1 MKNMAI
7 GKLYGIG
14 VGPGDPELVTIK
26 AARIIKETDIIFAPK
41 SRNGKPSVALNI
53 VQGIIDERETECE
66 ILQPLF
72 PMTEDKEELDK
83 SWDDATQMLFEKL
96 ETGLDAVFVTLGDPT
111 IFSTFSYVSKR
122 LQKMGVE
129 VVLVPGIPAMTACS
143 TTAGIQLTEQDD
155 IMVVVPK
162 VDERL
167 PKILPYVDTVVAMK
181 TSRHLDVL
189 EECINKDPRE
199 KEIVSVQNCT
209 MEDENIVHGFV
220 DNKKYFSTSII
231 KFKKNN

>member
-1 MKNMAI
+1 MAI

-14 VGPGDPELVTIK
+14 VGPGDPELVTLK

-53 VQGIIDERETECE
+53 VQGIIDEREDECE

-72 PMTEDKEELDK
+72 PMTENKDELDK
-83 SWDDATQMLFEKL
+83 SWDEATDMLFKKL
-96 ETGLDAVFVTLGDPT
+96 SEGLDAVFVTLGDPT
-111 IFSTFSYVSKR
+111 VFSTFSYISSR
-122 LQKMGVE
+122 LQSKGVE
-129 VVLVPGIPAMTACS
+129 VELIPGITSFTACAARS
-143 TTAGIQLTEQDD
+143 GIQLTEQDD
-155 IMVVVPK
+155 IMVVVPQ

-167 PKILPYVDTVVAMK
+167 TKILPYVDTVVAMK

-189 EECINKDPRE
+189 EDCINKDPRD

-209 MEDENIVHGFV
+209 MDNENIVHGFV

-231 KFKKNN
+231 KFKK

>member
-1 MKNMAI
+1 MTI
-7 GKLYGIG
+7 GKLYGLG
-14 VGPGDPELVTIK
+14 VGPGDPDLVTIK
-26 AARIIKETDIIFAPK
+26 AAKIIKEIDIIFAPQ

-72 PMTEDKEELDK
+72 PMTEDKEELIN
-83 SWDDATQMLFEKL
+83 SWNEAADMLFDKL
-96 ETGLDAVFVTLGDPT
+96 EKGYNAAFVTLGDPT
-111 IFSTFSYVSKR
+111 VFSTFSYVSKR
-122 LQKMGVE
+122 LQKKGVE
-129 VVLVPGIPAMTACS
+129 VKLVPGITSFTACS
-143 TTAGIQLTEQDD
+143 STAGIQLTEQDD
-155 IMVVVPK
+155 IMVVVPQ

-167 PKILPYVDTVVAMK
+167 PKILPYVDTIVAMK

-189 EECINKDPRE
+189 EDCINKDPRE

-220 DNKKYFSTSII
+220 DNKRYFSTSII
-231 KFKKNN
+231 KFKK

>member
-1 MKNMAI
+1 MAI

-14 VGPGDPELVTIK
+14 VGPGDPELVTLK

-53 VQGIIDERETECE
+53 VQGIIDEREDECE

-72 PMTEDKEELDK
+72 PMTEDKDELDK
-83 SWDDATQMLFEKL
+83 SWDEATDMLFKKL
-96 ETGLDAVFVTLGDPT
+96 SEGLDAVFVTLGDPT
-111 IFSTFSYVSKR
+111 VFSTFSYISSR
-122 LQKMGVE
+122 LQSKGVE
-129 VVLVPGIPAMTACS
+129 VELIPGITSFTACAARS
-143 TTAGIQLTEQDD
+143 GIQLTEQDD
-155 IMVVVPK
+155 IMVVVPQ

-167 PKILPYVDTVVAMK
+167 TKILPYVDTVVAMK

-189 EECINKDPRE
+189 EDCINKDPRD

-209 MEDENIVHGFV
+209 MDNENIVHGFV

-231 KFKKNN
+231 KFKK

>member
-1 MKNMAI
+1 MAI

-26 AARIIKETDIIFAPK
+26 AARIIKNTDIIFAPQSK
-41 SRNGKPSVALNI
+41 KGRPSVALRI
-53 VQGIIDERETECE
+53 VQGIIDEREKEPE

-72 PMTEDKEELDK
+72 PMTEDAETLDK
-83 SWDDATQMLFEKL
+83 SWDEAAKQLFDKL
-96 ETGLDAVFVTLGDPT
+96 SLGLDVVFVTLGDPT

-129 VVLVPGIPAMTACS
+129 VVLVPGIAAMTACS
-143 TTAGIQLTEQDD
+143 TTAGLQLTEQDD
-155 IMVVVPK
+155 IMVVVPQI
-162 VDERL
+162 DERL

-189 EECINKDPRE
+189 EDCINADPRE

-231 KFKKNN
+231 KFKKE

>member
-1 MKNMAI
+1 MSI
-7 GKLYGIG
+7 GKLYGLG
-14 VGPGDPELVTIK
+14 VGPGDPELVTLK

-72 PMTEDKEELDK
+72 PMTEDKSELDK
-83 SWDDATQMLFEKL
+83 SWDEAAEMLYDKL
-96 ETGLDAVFVTLGDPT
+96 SKGQDAVFVTLGDPT

-122 LQKMGVE
+122 LQKKGVE
-129 VVLVPGIPAMTACS
+129 VVLVPGIAAMTACS

-167 PKILPYVDTVVAMK
+167 TKILPYVDTVVAMK

-189 EECINKDPRE
+189 EECINNDPRE

-220 DNKKYFSTSII
+220 KNKKYFSTSII
-231 KFKKNN
+231 KFKK